1 MPKSRG
7 RKPARKPARHP
18 RRPARARGAAE
29 LCWLRLRHV
38 LRQDA
43 AEPLQVTAV
52 PALFLDA
59 IAAEH
64 GLPAER
70 CLDDC
75 LSLACAYAQLGMP
88 AQVRAAELV
97 ITVPDGRRATHGTL
111 APRWEDGM
119 IHGHAVVWLPGPGHL
134 VDVTAGQFPLIA
146 AEGLGPVIAAG
157 IMLPRP
163 ASQADGTDRVGVI
176 WGDLQLAYT
185 LAPMAVTAAM
195 LDSPVMA
202 DPDRQP
208 GRHGMNLATET
219 VRLLAERL
227 PARRLAMI
235 PHPRAAALALAVRD
249 LPGQQDESRD
259 WQFIL
264 PGPVTARLDQIPLP
278 DGTPPP
284 ATPGTG

>member
-1 MPKSRG
+1 
-7 RKPARKPARHP
+7 
-18 RRPARARGAAE
+18 
-29 LCWLRLRHV
+29 V
-38 LRQDA
+38 RQDA

-64 GLPAER
+64 SLPAER

-75 LSLACAYAQLGMP
+75 LSLACAYAQLGRD

-157 IMLPRP
+157 IALPRP
-163 ASQADGTDRVGVI
+163 
-176 WGDLQLAYT
+176 
-185 LAPMAVTAAM
+185 
-195 LDSPVMA
+195 
-202 DPDRQP
+202 
-208 GRHGMNLATET
+208 
-219 VRLLAERL
+219 
-227 PARRLAMI
+227 
-235 PHPRAAALALAVRD
+235 
-249 LPGQQDESRD
+249 PGQA
-259 WQFIL
+259 
-264 PGPVTARLDQIPLP
+264 G
-278 DGTPPP
+278 
-284 ATPGTG
+284 GTGVSEPGLRPVGPRGHVVEGPGGATAGALGGGSGSRPG